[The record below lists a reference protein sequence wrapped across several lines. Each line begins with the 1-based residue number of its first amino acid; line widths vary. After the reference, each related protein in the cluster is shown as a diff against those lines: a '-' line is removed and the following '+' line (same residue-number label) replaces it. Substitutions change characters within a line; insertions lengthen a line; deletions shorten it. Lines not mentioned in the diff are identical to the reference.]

1 MLNVAGAVDALLRM
15 FEIFVGQGEQ
25 LLQHKEVATKSSRTK
40 MHTTYIT
47 KVSCSVEQ
55 HIS

>member
-1 MLNVAGAVDALLRM
+1 MLNVAGAVDALLGM

-40 MHTTYIT
+40 RSPKHTTHI
-47 KVSCSVEQ
+47 SCSVER
-55 HIS
+55 HIR

>member
-1 MLNVAGAVDALLRM
+1 MLNVAGAVDALLGM

-40 MHTTYIT
+40 KHTTYIT
-47 KVSCSVEQ
+47 KVSCSVER